1 MGMKSVA
8 FHTVGCKLNQFETN
22 DIERQ
27 FAERGWSAVAF
38 GAPAD
43 VVVVNTCT
51 VTGRSDSRCRAAL
64 RKARRENPEATVI
77 ATGCYAQAQPGAVA
91 GMPEVDLVLGNRE
104 KAAVFDHLDEEGRP
118 RAARIAA
125 AAIGPGATTSFPL
138 VRAFSGHTRAFVKI
152 QDGCDNRCAYCIVP
166 LARGPNRSLPAGD
179 VVAQVAA
186 LVDAGYREVVL
197 TGVHLGT
204 WGRELEPRSTLAA
217 LLERLVAIPGLG
229 RLRLSSIEPTEFT
242 PELLD
247 LLASSRTI
255 CPHLHVPLQSGSAA
269 VLRAMR
275 RPYGPEAFARL
286 IERLAA
292 TLPDPALGA
301 DVIAG
306 FPGEREEDFDESV
319 RFLRSLPLTYLH
331 VFPFSPRPGTPAA
344 SMAGQVPAEER
355 ERRAGV
361 LRELGREKSRE
372 FLERQ
377 VGRSVR
383 ALIQGQPG
391 RRRGATYGL
400 TGNYLSVFVRATK
413 EEIGSFRDLRVT
425 RHEGGSLHGEFC
437 D

>member
-1 MGMKSVA
+1 MKTVA
-8 FHTVGCKLNQFETN
+8 LHTIGCKLNQHETS

-27 FAERGWSAVAF
+27 FSERGWRPVPF
-38 GAPAD
+38 GERAD

-51 VTGRSDSRCRAAL
+51 VTAQSDSRCRAAL
-64 RKARRENPEATVI
+64 RKARRGSPGATVI
-77 ATGCYAQAQPGAVA
+77 ATGCLAQAQPGAIA
-91 GMPEVDLVLGNRE
+91 GMREVDLVLGNRE
-104 KAAVFDHLDEEGRP
+104 KEAMFDHIDADGRP
-118 RAARIAA
+118 RSKRVAA
-125 AAIGPGATTSFPL
+125 AAHAAGTRP
-138 VRAFSGHTRAFVKI
+138 AFAPVDAFAGHTRAFVKI
-152 QDGCDNRCAYCIVP
+152 QDGCDAGCAYCIVP
-166 LARGPNRSLPAGD
+166 LARGPNRSLPAD
-179 VVAQVAA
+179 LVAA
-186 LVDAGYREVVL
+186 RVTKLVAAGYRELVL
-197 TGVHLGT
+197 TGVHLGS
-204 WGRELEPRSTLAA
+204 WGRDLGPAYSLAGLLARLAA
-217 LLERLVAIPGLG
+217 TPGLE
-229 RLRLSSIEPTEFT
+229 RLRLSSIEPAEFT
-242 PELLD
+242 PQLLE
-247 LLASSRTI
+247 LLASTPTI
-255 CPHLHVPLQSGSAA
+255 CPHLHIPLQSGSAA

-319 RFLRSLPLTYLH
+319 NFIRSLPLTYLH
-331 VFPFSPRPGTPAA
+331 VFPYSPRPGTPAA

-361 LRELGREKSRE
+361 LRELGREKSRA

-425 RHEGGSLHGEFC
+425 SHEGGELHGEFY